1 MLQKYW
7 KYLKNIEHYYCKKK
21 AKGSLEFCHSSIH
34 VFSSLSYPSLRSL
47 PSLLP
52 CPFPFLFHQLVCSA
66 VLGLHCKSN
75 ILLATT
81 RDSPLA
87 TCHSTD
93 SLSLSLPSTP
103 LQAPQKQQQQQP
115 QRRQQQIAIM
125 TMMTSTTTATITRT
139 RTKLRLQ
146 TTTTTTTTKGPRQS
160 RQRSSSRRHKELE
173 EKKKRDSSSGRRRT
187 WRLPGRGQVKSVQH
201 KRHNREIPSDALTA
215 KGICLLLL
223 PCPASPTCPSLLLP
237 PSGHRRPRLTT
248 GPVCRRMSF

>member
-21 AKGSLEFCHSSIH
+21 AKGSLEFCLSSIH
-34 VFSSLSYPSLRSL
+34 VFSSLSYPSLPSS

-93 SLSLSLPSTP
+93 SLSLPSTP

-160 RQRSSSRRHKELE
+160 RQRSSSRRHKEL
-173 EKKKRDSSSGRRRT
+173 
-187 WRLPGRGQVKSVQH
+187 
-201 KRHNREIPSDALTA
+201 
-215 KGICLLLL
+215 
-223 PCPASPTCPSLLLP
+223 
-237 PSGHRRPRLTT
+237 
-248 GPVCRRMSF
+248 